1 MNAVVLAMLS
11 GEFGFAIKGVEA
23 ITVTPVIGL
32 AVVQW
37 ITLAIGVVV
46 LLGIG
51 VLSWLLVH
59 LLGQNGR
66 LLTRLEQIETALEDA
81 DLDLDLEAEAG
92 EEIEGLPIG
101 SPAPEFSLSR
111 LSGKTESLESL
122 RAAGRPILLIFSD
135 PTCLPCNALM
145 PEVNTWG
152 HEQRD
157 LLIAV
162 ISRGSM
168 EDNRQKFSQ
177 YSAVQVLI
185 QQGSEVSARYQV
197 PGTPSALLV
206 QPDGTIG
213 SGLATGADNIRA
225 LVQRARRRQAALK
238 RNQAAAAPVRGA
250 ERIGKD
256 APLVELKNL
265 DGETVR
271 LADFAG
277 QPTAVL
283 FWNPHCGYCQ
293 GIVDDLKAW
302 EAHPP
307 RNAPKLLVVSTG
319 YVADNREVGLASP
332 TVLDSGFTVG
342 TSFGASGTPS
352 AVLVG
357 ADGKIASGL
366 AVGGPTV
373 ISLLQN
379 KASHLLNASN
389 AAAEP
394 AAPAAPA
401 APRGLPLGSTAPSVA
416 LSDLEGNTVKLDDI
430 RTGRTALLFWNP
442 GCGFCQRLELEVKA
456 WEASHGPGAP
466 QLVVVST
473 GTAEANRA
481 LGFTS
486 TILLDQGFQTAGAFG
501 ASGTPSAVLIDADGK
516 VASSVAVGGPH
527 VMNLLQS

>member
-1 MNAVVLAMLS
+1 MNAVFLAMLS
-11 GEFGFAIKGVEA
+11 GEFGFAITGVDA
-23 ITVTPVIGL
+23 LAVAPVIGL

-46 LLGIG
+46 VLGIG

-81 DLDLDLEAEAG
+81 DIDIDLEEDAG

-101 SPAPEFSLSR
+101 SPAPDFSLSR

-122 RAAGRPILLIFSD
+122 LTGLRPVLLIFSD
-135 PTCLPCNALM
+135 PACVPCNALM
-145 PEVNTWG
+145 PEVDTWARE
-152 HEQRD
+152 EQQV
-157 LLIAV
+157 LFAV
-162 ISRGSM
+162 ISRGSL

-177 YSAVQVLI
+177 YSAVQVMV
-185 QQGSEVSARYQV
+185 QDGSDVSARYQV
-197 PGTPSALLV
+197 TGTPTAILV

-213 SGLATGADNIRA
+213 SGLAAGADNIRA
-225 LVQRARRRQAALK
+225 LVQRVRRRQAALK
-238 RNQAAAAPVRGA
+238 RKQAAAAPVRGA

-265 DGETVR
+265 DGEIVR

-283 FWNPHCGYCQ
+283 FWNPDCGYCQ

-302 EAHPP
+302 EARPP

-319 YVADNREVGLASP
+319 GVAENREVGLTSP
-332 TVLDSGFTVG
+332 TVLDSGFAVG
-342 TSFGASGTPS
+342 GSFGASGTPS

-357 ADGKIASGL
+357 ADGKVASGL
-366 AVGGPTV
+366 AVGGSSV
-373 ISLLQN
+373 ISLLRN
-379 KASHLLNASN
+379 KAPHLLNASN

-401 APRGLPLGSTAPSVA
+401 APRGIPPGSTAPTVE
-416 LSDLEGNTVKLDDI
+416 LPDLEGRTVKLDDI
-430 RTGRTALLFWNP
+430 RNGRTALLFWNP
-442 GCGFCQRLELEVKA
+442 GCGFCQRLEPEVKA
-456 WEASHGPGAP
+456 WEAGRGHGAP

-481 LGFTS
+481 HGFTS
-486 TILLDQGFQTAGAFG
+486 TILLDQGFHTASAFG
-501 ASGTPSAVLIDADGK
+501 ASGTPSAVLIDKDGK
-516 VASSVAVGGPH
+516 VASGVAVGGPN

>member
-1 MNAVVLAMLS
+1 MNAVFLAMLS
-11 GEFGFAIKGVEA
+11 GEFGFAIKGVDA
-23 ITVTPVIGL
+23 LAMAPVIGL

-46 LLGIG
+46 VVGIG
-51 VLSWLLVH
+51 VLAWVLVH

-66 LLTRLEQIETALEDA
+66 LLTRLEQIESALEDA
-81 DLDLDLEAEAG
+81 DIDIGVEEEG

-111 LSGKTESLESL
+111 LSGKTESLERL
-122 RAAGRPILLIFSD
+122 LTAGRPVLLIFSD
-135 PTCLPCNALM
+135 PACVPCNALM
-145 PEVNTWG
+145 PEVDTWAR
-152 HEQRD
+152 EQRE
-157 LLIAV
+157 LLFAV
-162 ISRGSM
+162 ISRGSL

-177 YSAVQVLI
+177 YSSLQVMVQD
-185 QQGSEVSARYQV
+185 GSDVSAMYQV
-197 PGTPSALLV
+197 TGTPTAILV

-225 LVQRARRRQAALK
+225 LMLRARRRQAALQRK
-238 RNQAAAAPVRGA
+238 QAAAAPVRGA

-265 DGETVR
+265 DGEIVR

-283 FWNPHCGYCQ
+283 FWNPDCGYCQ
-293 GIVDDLKAW
+293 GMVDDLKAW

-319 YVADNREVGLASP
+319 DVAKNRQDGLTSP
-332 TVLDSGFTVG
+332 TVLDAGFTIG
-342 TSFGASGTPS
+342 GSFGASGTPS

-357 ADGKIASGL
+357 ADGKVASGL
-366 AVGGPTV
+366 AVGGSTV
-373 ISLLQN
+373 ISLLRN
-379 KASHLLNASN
+379 EASHLLDASN

-394 AAPAAPA
+394 AVPEAAPA
-401 APRGLPLGSTAPSVA
+401 APRGIPIGSTAPTVE
-416 LSDLEGNTVKLDDI
+416 LPDLEGRAVTLDGI
-430 RTGRTALLFWNP
+430 RNGRTALLFWNP
-442 GCGFCQRLELEVKA
+442 GCGFCQRLESEVKA
-456 WEASHGPGAP
+456 WEASRHNGAP

-481 LGFTS
+481 QGFTS
-486 TILLDQGFQTAGAFG
+486 TILLDQGFQTASAFG
-501 ASGTPSAVLIDADGK
+501 ASGTPSAVLIDQDGK
-516 VASSVAVGGPH
+516 VASSVAVGGPN

>member
-1 MNAVVLAMLS
+1 MNAVFLAMLS
-11 GEFGFAIKGVEA
+11 GEFAFAIKGIEA
-23 ITVTPVIGL
+23 IAGTPVIGL
-32 AVVQW
+32 AAVQW

-46 LLGIG
+46 VLGIG

-66 LLTRLEQIETALEDA
+66 LLVRLEQIETALEDA
-81 DLDLDLEAEAG
+81 DIDLDLEEDAG
-92 EEIEGLPIG
+92 EEIEGLPLG
-101 SPAPEFSLSR
+101 SPAPDFSLSR

-135 PTCLPCNALM
+135 PACVPCNALM
-145 PEVNTWG
+145 PEANTWG

-185 QQGSEVSARYQV
+185 QNGSEVSARYQV
-197 PGTPSALLV
+197 PGTPTAILV
-206 QPDGTIG
+206 RPDGTIG

-225 LVQRARRRQAALK
+225 LVQRARRRQAALQRK
-238 RNQAAAAPVRGA
+238 QAAAAPVRGA
-250 ERIGKD
+250 ERIGKA
-256 APLVELKNL
+256 APVVELKNL
-265 DGETVR
+265 DGEIVR

-293 GIVDDLKAW
+293 SIVDDLKAW
-302 EAHPP
+302 EANPP

-319 YVADNREVGLASP
+319 YVAENREVGLTSS
-332 TVLDSGFTVG
+332 TVLDSGFTTG
-342 TSFGASGTPS
+342 SSFGASGTPS

-366 AVGGPTV
+366 AVGGPSV

-379 KASHLLNASN
+379 KAPHLLNASN

-394 AAPAAPA
+394 AAAAPA
-401 APRGLPLGSTAPSVA
+401 APRGIPIGSTAPAVE
-416 LSDLEGNTVKLDDI
+416 LPDLEGKTLTLDNI
-430 RTGRTALLFWNP
+430 RNGRTALLFWNP
-442 GCGFCQRLELEVKA
+442 GCGFCQRLEPELKA
-456 WEASHGPGAP
+456 WEASRRNGAP

-481 LGFTS
+481 HGFTS
-486 TILLDQGFQTAGAFG
+486 TILLDQGFHTAGSFG
-501 ASGTPSAVLIDADGK
+501 ASGTPSAVLIDQDGK
-516 VASSVAVGGPH
+516 VASNVVVGGPK